1 MAVSSVL
8 CRTQEALQLER
19 AANASRDNVRVLA
32 MTAATAWGR
41 EAALAERVEQ
51 NRRASHAKAANSQ
64 AGQDE
69 DLAQFRHFSEN
80 PDRGF
85 VA

>member
-19 AANASRDNVRVLA
+19 AANASLDNVRVLA

-41 EAALAERVEQ
+41 EAALAERMEH
-51 NRRASHAKAANSQ
+51 NRRVSHAKSVSCQ
-64 AGQDE
+64 AGKDD
-69 DLAQFRHFSEN
+69 DLPQLRHFSEN

>member
-1 MAVSSVL
+1 MAVSSIL

-19 AANASRDNVRVLA
+19 AANASLDNVRVLA

-41 EAALAERVEQ
+41 EAALAERIEQ
-51 NRRASHAKAANSQ
+51 NRRVSHAKAASCQARKDDDLSQ
-64 AGQDE
+64 
-69 DLAQFRHFSEN
+69 LRHFSEN